1 MATAAKLVDREY
13 PWRVAPCERDSQAS
27 NGVGQTPMDMERHT
41 RVRQA
46 EMPNEIAEG
55 LGSLPSRNY
64 ASGVR

>member
-1 MATAAKLVDREY
+1 
-13 PWRVAPCERDSQAS
+13 
-27 NGVGQTPMDMERHT
+27 MERHT

-64 ASGVR
+64 ASGVRKL